1 MVKHKLLHLTT
12 ALTAAVLR
20 LLMELSKS
28 FAVASVEVVADLAV
42 RVEAVWLL
50 FVFSKRSQKLFF
62 LANGANLSGT
72 RPRCFRLCTRQRFRF
87 GVREPL
93 RRELQPQLRV
103 VRVVLRV
110 AHRPRTVFRHE
121 HEREK
126 TSVCHK

>member
-1 MVKHKLLHLTT
+1 MVKYKLFHLTT
-12 ALTAAVLR
+12 ALTATVLR
-20 LLMELSKS
+20 LFVELSES

-42 RVEAVWLL
+42 RVEAIWFLL
-50 FVFSKRSQKLFF
+50 VLGKRSQKLFF

-72 RPRCFRLCTRQRFRF
+72 RPRCFRLCTRQQFRF